1 MKRKQ
6 FGSTHDEALSRLCF
20 VCGEIIKETFFYA
33 VDEHLDLLAA
43 ALNCPSLFSIPDVTP
58 LNFCKK
64 CHLALSMVKNGG
76 TVKTGRTLLEWEE
89 CGSECKTCGILT
101 KRKQVRGRQKK
112 VSNVSFIF
120 RGMFFI
126 APVLR
131 RKRHSFPG
139 MPKKSAF

>member
-1 MKRKQ
+1 M
-6 FGSTHDEALSRLCF
+6 H
-20 VCGEIIKETFFYA
+20 
-33 VDEHLDLLAA
+33 EHLDLLAA
-43 ALNCPSLFSIPDVTP
+43 ALKCPSLFSIPDVTP

-64 CHLALSMVKNGG
+64 CHVALSMVKNGG
-76 TVKTGRTLLEWEE
+76 MVKTGRTLLEWEE